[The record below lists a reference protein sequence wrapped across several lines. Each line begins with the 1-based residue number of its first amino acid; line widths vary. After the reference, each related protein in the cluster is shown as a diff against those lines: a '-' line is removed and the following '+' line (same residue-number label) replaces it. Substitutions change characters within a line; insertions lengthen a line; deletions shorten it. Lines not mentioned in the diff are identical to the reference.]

1 MAINSKTKGSTFE
14 RKLAKM
20 LSEWSGQEFHRT
32 PMSGALHWA
41 NDKRVISD
49 IVPPQVL
56 VDAGWPFSIEAKC
69 VECSWEFN
77 TFMEG
82 TSVTLQQ
89 HWKQC
94 YEDSQREG
102 LLPMLVFKKNR
113 RDVYMMIT
121 ESLFKELDIE
131 PASYITVKTQSDTL
145 VILKFK
151 EFLSLISCDEILG
164 LQLFQ

>member
-1 MAINSKTKGSTFE
+1 MINSKAKGNNFE
-14 RKLAKM
+14 RKIARL
-20 LSEWSGQEFHRT
+20 LSDWSGHKFMRT
-32 PMSGALHWA
+32 PMSGAIH
-41 NDKRVISD
+41 NFKDKRLVSD
-49 IVPPQVL
+49 IVAPMSI
-56 VDAGWPFSIEAKC
+56 GEWPFSIEAKC
-69 VECSWEFN
+69 VECSWELN
-77 TFMEG
+77 TFIEG

-102 LLPMLVFKKNR
+102 LLPMLVFKKNHR
-113 RDVYMMIT
+113 EIYMMIT

-131 PASYITVKTQSDTL
+131 PASYMTVNTQSDTL

-151 EFLSLISCDEILG
+151 EFLSLISCDEIIG